1 MHKVLDEFLSTRAA
15 EFANQRAAVTTVEGR
30 TVLADL
36 RLKQTDSTT
45 FQTEADDVVIN
56 DAYRRTARILSP
68 DIART
73 YTEVRAKQKP
83 EAEDDFEDALIE
95 AREDIGAL
103 GLMENLSVFFDTE
116 AKKLSDA
123 WLAQY
128 REQIKQLLKAQLKL
142 LLKS

>member
-1 MHKVLDEFLSTRAA
+1 MV
-15 EFANQRAAVTTVEGR
+15 
-30 TVLADL
+30 
-36 RLKQTDSTT
+36 
-45 FQTEADDVVIN
+45 N

-68 DIART
+68 DIARS
-73 YTEVRAKQKP
+73 YTEELAKRKP

-103 GLMENLSVFFDTE
+103 GLMENLAVLFDTE

-128 REQIKQLLKAQLKL
+128 REQIKQLPDDRQEAYRQITA
-142 LLKS
+142 